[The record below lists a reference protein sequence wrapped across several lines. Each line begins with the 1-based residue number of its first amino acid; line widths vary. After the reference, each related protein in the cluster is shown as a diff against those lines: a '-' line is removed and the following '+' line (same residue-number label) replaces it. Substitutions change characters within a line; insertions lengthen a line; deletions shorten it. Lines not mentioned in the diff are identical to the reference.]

1 MLNRNF
7 ILILISNIILGAPMP
22 MLIILGGLAGGYLS
36 PLPIAAT
43 LPPSVQMIAG
53 ILVAAP
59 MSLYMGRAGRKKGF
73 LLSAVM
79 IILGGLCGV
88 LALVLGS
95 FVLLCLAHFLLG
107 GALVGINFFRFASA
121 EAVDEKYK
129 AKAIS
134 YTLAS
139 GLVAAF
145 IGPEIFSYSKD
156 LLSPVLFAGAYMAV
170 AVLGLIGL
178 LPVLA
183 IGQLVA
189 VSTLAKGQASK
200 DARKALF
207 RRPVVIFAIA
217 AAAVSQAVMLLIMT
231 PTALAMVGCGFAED
245 QAADVIKWHVVAMFA
260 PGFFTGSLI
269 QRFGV
274 SKIIATGMAIL
285 AGSAIVAVAGIELT
299 HFYVSLVLLGIGW
312 NFGFIG
318 ATHLLQTS
326 LSAEEKPLVQGT
338 NDTILAIAG
347 SVASLASGALY
358 VGIGWTAIAICVL
371 PVIAVSMV
379 LWFVVAQKV
388 QLQA

>member
-7 ILILISNIILGAPMP
+7 VLILISNIILGAPMP

-36 PLPIAAT
+36 PIPTAAT

-59 MSLYMGRAGRKKGF
+59 MSLYMGRVGRKKGF
-73 LLSAVM
+73 LLSAFM

-88 LALVLGS
+88 AALMSGS
-95 FVLLCLAHFLLG
+95 FILLCLAHFLLG

-121 EAVDEKYK
+121 EAVAEKHK

-170 AVLGLIGL
+170 AVLGVIGL
-178 LPVLA
+178 LPVLM
-183 IGQLVA
+183 IGQLATISV
-189 VSTLAKGQASK
+189 LAKNQASQ
-200 DARKALF
+200 DMRKALF

-217 AAAVSQAVMLLIMT
+217 AAAVSQGVMLLIMT
-231 PTALAMVGCGFAED
+231 PTALAMVGCGFADD

-274 SKIIATGMAIL
+274 SKIIATGMVIL
-285 AGSAIVAVAGIELT
+285 AGSAVTAIAGIELS
-299 HFYVSLVLLGIGW
+299 HFYVSLILLGIGW

-326 LSAEEKPLVQGT
+326 LNAEEKPLVQGA

-347 SVASLASGALY
+347 SIASLASGALY

-371 PVIAVSMV
+371 PVIAVSML
-379 LWFVVAQKV
+379 LWFVVSKRV
-388 QLQA
+388 QLQR